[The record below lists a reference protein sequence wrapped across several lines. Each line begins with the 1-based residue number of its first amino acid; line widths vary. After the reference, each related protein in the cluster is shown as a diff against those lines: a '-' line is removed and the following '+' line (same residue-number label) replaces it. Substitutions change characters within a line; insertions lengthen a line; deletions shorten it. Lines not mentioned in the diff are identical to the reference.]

1 MQKIR
6 IKKTPKPGDQLD
18 YGVVGRNAMFTG
30 EGAATSNVKNTMGAT
45 TEENANI
52 EVEGGETVVGDVNKD
67 GFLEHFT
74 FVGKR
79 HSKGG
84 MPVNIPEGSF
94 IFSDTKKLKIKD
106 KELLESVFG
115 LKEKKGGYTPAEI
128 AKKYQINQFVQ
139 DLKSEDTDAIQKR
152 SAAEMLKKNTE
163 KLGMLALVQ
172 ESLKGFPD
180 GIPAIAESVMAGLQ
194 GAQVPGMEQG
204 ESVQEEVMEGQEQSE
219 GMKYG
224 GTFAKYVDGG
234 GKKPAPKN
242 PAQGQVGHTFYINN
256 SQNKI
261 KERYNGFFGD
271 EWVKFEKPIKV
282 LDEDGNWDTVTELM
296 VEDWNKLTSKGSLGV
311 GYNDNAITP
320 NRYTDINSLGAWGQD
335 RSVTDI
341 GRGVKYSTLNYS
353 TAPNTN
359 VKYDAYGVNQAAVPE
374 YLKPGKT
381 FKVGNKTYKVVDS
394 NVYSSYGT
402 FDGKR
407 NAVRVQQIIDPD
419 QNAGA
424 YVDTKFGS
432 TLMSID
438 DIKKYTGNSGSG
450 SQNQSAVNN
459 KNVDAYGN
467 PKVNAN
473 PFSGTKYSVPGQT
486 NYEYARVGNEW
497 KYYEKN
503 TGRTGIVANPESLK
517 NLNQQIGNKQ
527 TPPANTN
534 KQQPVNTQQRPAA
547 QPRPTGK
554 PKTAQEALNYFAQGG
569 SVLRQFQEA
578 GEQTGGPGGPQQTQ
592 SGTLNTTVANQQQ
605 AQAAGNQRIDP
616 NKEIFVG
623 NITLEDGTVVK
634 AYYKGNQKYV
644 KDANGTILATGTRT
658 DTNFEQYGSS
668 NINKILGTSQNV
680 LYTET
685 NFGSFD
691 RQPGFKQTGIY
702 LSSGNAGARQEG
714 DLTPAE
720 WADFQKRH
728 GDWIDAQDQGGFA
741 QFQTDLRSGKAT
753 GDKAAGW
760 FQDAVNEKSMKQAGV
775 PYFKPKK
782 PGQREDDP
790 YYRDSKFGQV
800 TYSVPRFFDAPPP
813 PEKPGDEMS
822 YFCVEYTDGTK
833 NVVSVSHKVGE
844 APVAPSGGNIKTVSA
859 ASKDKAVA
867 DGQCISTPTKS
878 FVKQPKK
885 EGPWWLQDIVNYV
898 GTMTDEVNRYAPSQG
913 KVDLVTPGYDLL
925 DPTRKLAANQ
935 EQMARFQSQVENTA
949 DGNVGL
955 ATTLGATGEGFANA
969 ANVLDATEAA
979 NIGIVNQA
987 YGVNAQMQNQEIMAN
1002 ENARQKYVED
1012 MATLNQQ
1019 YDNSLQQRKWRQIA
1033 AFNNGTT
1040 NWFRKKQMEN
1050 VLFPQVYIDPILG
1063 DVDFSGQGRQILEED
1078 GTGLAPDV
1086 YQNPAFGGGRGSF
1099 NAGYNPAAMTQT
1111 ANAAWKQAYDEAV
1124 GIRGEES
1131 ARKYA
1136 DQVAN
1141 TYLQTARQSPTWQQ
1155 GFQQAYMSGMTM
1167 PGAFNATPWDD
1178 Q

>member
-18 YGVVGRNAMFTG
+18 YGVVGRNVMFTG
-30 EGAATSNVKNTMGAT
+30 EGATTSNVKNTMGAT

-52 EVEGGETVVGDVNKD
+52 EVEGGETVVGDVNRD

-94 IFSDTKKLKIKD
+94 IFSDTKKLRIKD
-106 KELLESVFG
+106 KEILEGVFG

-128 AKKYQINQFVQ
+128 AKKYQINQYVQ

-172 ESLKGFPD
+172 ESIKGFPD
-180 GIPAIAESVMAGLQ
+180 GIPAIAESVMAGMNPDLMQ
-194 GAQVPGMEQG
+194 GQQEQEAQPMEQPTA
-204 ESVQEEVMEGQEQSE
+204 
-219 GMKYG
+219 KYG
-224 GTFAKYVDGG
+224 GSKKKYPDGG
-234 GKKPAPKN
+234 PVKYTPNTVIYLNGVPFRYVKHEDNWGWGTGDKITFKGEGKEGAGRTYVVNSEKLGEILDKSSQGKYAETGVAGDKYKRFYVGTTAANSPDYYSRNTTSKIKGQTFKPDD
-242 PAQGQVGHTFYINN
+242 TFYA
-256 SQNKI
+256 
-261 KERYNGFFGD
+261 
-271 EWVKFEKPIKV
+271 
-282 LDEDGNWDTVTELM
+282 
-296 VEDWNKLTSKGSLGV
+296 KG
-311 GYNDNAITP
+311 
-320 NRYTDINSLGAWGQD
+320 Q
-335 RSVTDI
+335 
-341 GRGVKYSTLNYS
+341 
-353 TAPNTN
+353 
-359 VKYDAYGVNQAAVPE
+359 Q
-374 YLKPGKT
+374 
-381 FKVGNKTYKVVDS
+381 YKVIDA
-394 NVYSSYGT
+394 NAAFQGRTSSYGASPTTGIPSSGGAAYDVPSIKVQKLDSKGQPVGNSFVLDPAIIINAISNNT
-402 FDGKR
+402 FDFTGASQKSR
-407 NAVRVQQIIDPD
+407 VPSNAAVQD
-419 QNAGA
+419 
-424 YVDTKFGS
+424 
-432 TLMSID
+432 
-438 DIKKYTGNSGSG
+438 
-450 SQNQSAVNN
+450 
-459 KNVDAYGN
+459 VDAYGN
-467 PKVNAN
+467 PKVAAN
-473 PFSGTKYSVPGQT
+473 PLQGTKVTIPGRT
-486 NYEYARVGNEW
+486 DFEYVKDGNQW
-497 KYYEKN
+497 KYYQKS
-503 TGRTGIVANPESLK
+503 TGMTGVVTNETSLA
-517 NLNQQIGNKQ
+517 NLNKQSGNATTTPRVNPPAS
-527 TPPANTN
+527 TPPRTNTA
-534 KQQPVNTQQRPAA
+534 PRPAA
-547 QPRPTGK
+547 GSK
-554 PKTAQEALNYFAQGG
+554 PKTAQEALNYFAKGG
-569 SVLRQFQEA
+569 SVLQEYEEA
-578 GEQTGGPGGPQQTQ
+578 GQTGGPGDPPKN
-592 SGTLNTTVANQQQ
+592 GTLNTTVGSQQQ
-605 AQAAGNQRIDP
+605 AQAAGNQRVDP

-623 NITLEDGTVVK
+623 DITLEDGTVVK

-644 KDANGTILATGTRT
+644 KDANGTILASATRT
-658 DTNFEQYGSS
+658 DTNFEQYGSG
-668 NINKILGTSQNV
+668 NINQILSKADNV

-685 NFGSFD
+685 NFGSFA
-691 RQPGFKQTGIY
+691 RQPNVKGTGIY
-702 LSSGNAGARQEG
+702 LSSGNAAARKSG
-714 DLTPAE
+714 DLSPEE

-728 GDWIDAQDQGGFA
+728 GDWIETQYTGGFA
-741 QFQTDLRSGKAT
+741 QFQKDLRTDKAT
-753 GDKAAGW
+753 GDKAAAW
-760 FQDAVNEKSMKQAGV
+760 FQDAVNEKSMKQFGV
-775 PYFKPKK
+775 PYFAPLGSNK
-782 PGQREDDP
+782 ETNP
-790 YYRDSKFGQV
+790 YFRDSKFGQV
-800 TYSVPRFFDAPPP
+800 TYSVPRFFDGPKP
-813 PEKPGDEMS
+813 PEEPGQEMS
-822 YFCVEYTDGTK
+822 YFCVEYTDGSK
-833 NVVSVSHKVGE
+833 NVVSVSHKTGE
-844 APVAPSGGNIKTVSA
+844 APVAPSGGNVKAVSA
-859 ASKDKAVA
+859 ASKDRAVTE
-867 DGQCISTPTKS
+867 GQCISTPQKE

-935 EQMARFQSQVENTA
+935 EQMARFQSQIENTA

-987 YGVNAQMQNQEIMAN
+987 YGVNAQMQNQEILAN

-1086 YQNPAFGGGRGSF
+1086 YQNPAFGGGRGSV
-1099 NAGYNPAAMTQT
+1099 NPGYNPAAMTQT

-1124 GIRGEES
+1124 GTRGEES

-1155 GFQQAYMSGMTM
+1155 GFQNAYMSGMTM

-1178 Q
+1178 GE

>member
-18 YGVVGRNAMFTG
+18 YGVVGRNVIFTG
-30 EGAATSNVKNTMGAT
+30 EGDANSNVKNTMGAT

-94 IFSDTKKLKIKD
+94 IFSDTKKLRIKD

-152 SAAEMLKKNTE
+152 SAAEMLKNNTE

-180 GIPAIAESVMAGLQ
+180 GIPAIAESVMAGLGGSQ
-194 GAQVPGMEQG
+194 IPGMEKG
-204 ESVQEEVMEGQEQSE
+204 ESVQEEVMEGQEE
-219 GMKYG
+219 EMAMYG
-224 GTFAKYVDGG
+224 GQKKKYPDGG
-234 GKKPAPKN
+234 PVKYTPNTVIYLNGQPFRYVRHEDNWGWGTGDKITFKGEGAAAGRTYVVNSEKLGEILDKSSQGKYAETGIEGDKYKRFYVGTTPANSPDYYSKNTTSKLAGQTFKPN
-242 PAQGQVGHTFYINN
+242 DTFYA
-256 SQNKI
+256 
-261 KERYNGFFGD
+261 NGQQYKVIDPNAAFKGYATSTGVSPTTGIPTGGGGSYD
-271 EWVKFEKPIKV
+271 EPSIKV
-282 LDEDGNWDTVTELM
+282 Q
-296 VEDWNKLTSKGSLGV
+296 KLNSKGEPV
-311 GYNDNAITP
+311 GSPYVLPPSVISSAISRNTFDFTGQSNSSRQPSTTP
-320 NRYTDINSLGAWGQD
+320 NT
-335 RSVTDI
+335 
-341 GRGVKYSTLNYS
+341 
-353 TAPNTN
+353 
-359 VKYDAYGVNQAAVPE
+359 E
-374 YLKPGKT
+374 
-381 FKVGNKTYKVVDS
+381 
-394 NVYSSYGT
+394 
-402 FDGKR
+402 
-407 NAVRVQQIIDPD
+407 
-419 QNAGA
+419 
-424 YVDTKFGS
+424 
-432 TLMSID
+432 
-438 DIKKYTGNSGSG
+438 
-450 SQNQSAVNN
+450 
-459 KNVDAYGN
+459 VDAYGN
-467 PKVNAN
+467 PKTPAAS
-473 PFSGTKYSVPGQT
+473 SGTKYTVPGVT
-486 NYEYARVGNEW
+486 MFEYTREGNQW
-497 KYYEKN
+497 KYRNKQ
-503 TGRTGIVANPESLK
+503 TGATGVVTTPSSLQS
-517 NLNQQIGNKQ
+517 LNQQIGIE
-527 TPPANTN
+527 TPAATQPANTN
-534 KQQPVNTQQRPAA
+534 RQQPATQQRPAA

-554 PKTAQEALNYFAQGG
+554 PKTAQEALNYFATGG

-578 GEQTGGPGGPQQTQ
+578 GEQTGGPGDPPKNN
-592 SGTLNTTVANQQQ
+592 GTLNTTVGSQQQ
-605 AQAAGNQRIDP
+605 AQAAGNQRVDP

-623 NITLEDGTVVK
+623 DITLEDGTVVK

-644 KDANGTILATGTRT
+644 KDANGTILASGTRT
-658 DTNFEQYGSS
+658 DTSFEQYGSG
-668 NINKILGTSQNV
+668 NINQILSKAQNV
-680 LYTET
+680 QYTET
-685 NFGSFD
+685 NFGSFA
-691 RQPGFKQTGIY
+691 RQPNVKGTGIY
-702 LSSGNAGARQEG
+702 LSSGNAAARKSG
-714 DLTPAE
+714 DLSPEE

-728 GDWIDAQDQGGFA
+728 GDWIDTQYTGGFA
-741 QFQTDLRSGKAT
+741 QFQKDLRTDKAT
-753 GDKAAGW
+753 GDKAAAW
-760 FQDAVNEKSMKQAGV
+760 FQDSVNEKSMKQFGV
-775 PYFKPKK
+775 PYFAPLGSNK
-782 PGQREDDP
+782 ETNP
-790 YYRDSKFGQV
+790 YFRDSKFGQV
-800 TYSVPRFFDAPPP
+800 TYSVPRFFDGPKP
-813 PEKPGDEMS
+813 PETPGDEVS

-833 NVVSVSHKVGE
+833 NVVSVSHKAGE
-844 APVAPSGGNIKTVSA
+844 APVAPSGGNIKTVGS
-859 ASKDKAVA
+859 ASKDKAVV
-867 DGQCISTPTKS
+867 DGQCISTPNKE

-1086 YQNPAFGGGRGSF
+1086 YQNPAFGGGRGSV
-1099 NAGYNPAAMTQT
+1099 NPGYNPAAMTET
-1111 ANAAWKQAYDEAV
+1111 ANAAWKQAYDAAV
-1124 GIRGEES
+1124 GTRGEDS

>member
-52 EVEGGETVVGDVNKD
+52 EVEGGETVVGDVNRD

-204 ESVQEEVMEGQEQSE
+204 ESVQEEVMEGQGEE
-219 GMKYG
+219 MAMYG
-224 GTFAKYVDGG
+224 GQKKKYPDGG
-234 GKKPAPKN
+234 LVNGRPTK
-242 PAQGQVGHTFYINN
+242 GYTLYINN
-256 SQNKI
+256 TPVKVKSADVSTTLEFPYRKDYIVLDNGQRFTQEQFNKI
-261 KERYNGFFGD
+261 VKGEQFKVTHSSRSETPDFSSDPVTVYTAKPRIQSRTIQDESGANTKLKVSTGD
-271 EWVKFEKPIKV
+271 
-282 LDEDGNWDTVTELM
+282 
-296 VEDWNKLTSKGSLGV
+296 KLTYKGVSYEVVAPFGEYSKDYSGSWKNVRDKFDDTHGIITVKDSKGNITYLEGEDLGE
-311 GYNDNAITP
+311 
-320 NRYTDINSLGAWGQD
+320 L
-335 RSVTDI
+335 
-341 GRGVKYSTLNYS
+341 
-353 TAPNTN
+353 
-359 VKYDAYGVNQAAVPE
+359 
-374 YLKPGKT
+374 
-381 FKVGNKTYKVVDS
+381 YKL
-394 NVYSSYGT
+394 
-402 FDGKR
+402 
-407 NAVRVQQIIDPD
+407 APD
-419 QNAGA
+419 QVVVNTGT
-424 YVDTKFGS
+424 YLRNNNTS
-432 TLMSID
+432 TPA
-438 DIKKYTGNSGSG
+438 N
-450 SQNQSAVNN
+450 NSAVQ
-459 KNVDAYGN
+459 VDAYGN

-534 KQQPVNTQQRPAA
+534 SQQPVNTQQRPAA

-554 PKTAQEALNYFAQGG
+554 PKTAQEALNYFATGG

-592 SGTLNTTVANQQQ
+592 PGTLNTTVGNQQQ

-658 DTNFEQYGSS
+658 DTNFEQYGSA

-728 GDWIDAQDQGGFA
+728 GDWIDAQYQGGFA

-867 DGQCISTPTKS
+867 DGQCISTPKKE

-1086 YQNPAFGGGRGSF
+1086 YQNPAFGGGRGSV

-1124 GIRGEES
+1124 GTRGEES

>member
-52 EVEGGETVVGDVNKD
+52 EVEGGETVVGDVNRD

-204 ESVQEEVMEGQEQSE
+204 ESVQEEVMEGQGEE
-219 GMKYG
+219 MAMYG
-224 GTFAKYVDGG
+224 GQKKKYPDGG
-234 GKKPAPKN
+234 PVKYTPNTVIYLNGVPFRYVKHEDNWGWGTGDKITFKGEGKDGAGRTYVVNSEKLGEILDKSSQGKYAETGIAGDKYKRYYVGTTPANSPDYYSRNTTSKLAEQTFKPN
-242 PAQGQVGHTFYINN
+242 DTFYA
-256 SQNKI
+256 
-261 KERYNGFFGD
+261 NG
-271 EWVKFEKPIKV
+271 
-282 LDEDGNWDTVTELM
+282 
-296 VEDWNKLTSKGSLGV
+296 
-311 GYNDNAITP
+311 
-320 NRYTDINSLGAWGQD
+320 Q
-335 RSVTDI
+335 
-341 GRGVKYSTLNYS
+341 
-353 TAPNTN
+353 
-359 VKYDAYGVNQAAVPE
+359 Q
-374 YLKPGKT
+374 
-381 FKVGNKTYKVVDS
+381 YKVVDANAAYKGTS
-394 NVYSSYGT
+394 YSSGNISPTTMTSVSSGKTEYDVPSIKVQKLNSNGEPVGGAFVLDPSVISNSIRRNT
-402 FDGKR
+402 FDFTGQSNTSR
-407 NAVRVQQIIDPD
+407 QP
-419 QNAGA
+419 
-424 YVDTKFGS
+424 S
-432 TLMSID
+432 TTTN
-438 DIKKYTGNSGSG
+438 TG
-450 SQNQSAVNN
+450 
-459 KNVDAYGN
+459 VDAYGN
-467 PKVNAN
+467 VKAN
-473 PFSGTKYSVPGQT
+473 PLQGTKHTIPGRDDF
-486 NYEYARVGNEW
+486 EYVKVGNEW
-497 KYYEKN
+497 KYYQKS
-503 TGRTGIVANPESLK
+503 TGITGNVTNQQSLD
-517 NLNQQIGNKQ
+517 NLNRRFGSGQ
-527 TPPANTN
+527 TQTQTTSQNR
-534 KQQPVNTQQRPAA
+534 QQPTNTQQRPAA

-592 SGTLNTTVANQQQ
+592 PGTLNTTVGNQQQ

-658 DTNFEQYGSS
+658 DTNFEQYGSA

-728 GDWIDAQDQGGFA
+728 GDWIDAQYQGGFA

-867 DGQCISTPTKS
+867 DGQCISTPKKE

-1086 YQNPAFGGGRGSF
+1086 YQNPAFGGGRGSV

-1124 GIRGEES
+1124 GTRGEES

>member
-18 YGVVGRNAMFTG
+18 YGVVGRNVMFTG

-52 EVEGGETVVGDVNKD
+52 EVEGGETVVGDVNRD

-94 IFSDTKKLKIKD
+94 IFSDTKKLRIKD
-106 KELLESVFG
+106 KEILEGVFG

-128 AKKYQINQFVQ
+128 AKKYQINQYVQ

-172 ESLKGFPD
+172 ESIKGFPD

-194 GAQVPGMEQG
+194 GAQVPGMEKG
-204 ESVQEEVMEGQEQSE
+204 ESMKEEVMEGQEE
-219 GMKYG
+219 ETAKYG
-224 GTFAKYVDGG
+224 GQKRKYPDGG
-234 GKKPAPKN
+234 LVNGRPTK
-242 PAQGQVGHTFYINN
+242 GYTLYINN
-256 SQNKI
+256 TPVKVKSADVSTTLDFPYRKDYI
-261 KERYNGFFGD
+261 VLENGQRFTQEQF
-271 EWVKFEKPIKV
+271 
-282 LDEDGNWDTVTELM
+282 
-296 VEDWNKLTSKGSLGV
+296 NKLVKGEQVKVTHGGKSDMPDFSSDPVTVYTSKPRIQSRV
-311 GYNDNAITP
+311 IQDE
-320 NRYTDINSLGAWGQD
+320 SGA
-335 RSVTDI
+335 
-341 GRGVKYSTLNYS
+341 STKLKVS
-353 TAPNTN
+353 TGD
-359 VKYDAYGVNQAAVPE
+359 K
-374 YLKPGKT
+374 L
-381 FKVGNKTYKVVDS
+381 TYKGTSYEVVAPYGEYSKDYSGSWKNVRDKFDDTHGIITVKDS
-394 NVYSSYGT
+394 SGNIT
-402 FDGKR
+402 FIEGEDLGELYKL
-407 NAVRVQQIIDPD
+407 APD
-419 QNAGA
+419 QVTVNAGA
-424 YVDTKFGS
+424 Y
-432 TLMSID
+432 LR
-438 DIKKYTGNSGSG
+438 NS
-450 SQNQSAVNN
+450 SAPAAAAPRQA
-459 KNVDAYGN
+459 VDAYGN
-467 PKVNAN
+467 PKVAAN
-473 PFSGTKYSVPGQT
+473 PLQGTKVTIPGRT
-486 NYEYARVGNEW
+486 DFEYVKVGNQW
-497 KYYEKN
+497 KYYQKS
-503 TGRTGIVANPESLK
+503 TGMTGVVTNETSLA
-517 NLNQQIGNKQ
+517 NLNKQSGNATTAPRVNPPAS
-527 TPPANTN
+527 TPPRTNTA
-534 KQQPVNTQQRPAA
+534 PRPAA
-547 QPRPTGK
+547 GSK
-554 PKTAQEALNYFAQGG
+554 PKTAQEALNYFAKGG
-569 SVLRQFQEA
+569 SVLQEYEEA
-578 GEQTGGPGGPQQTQ
+578 GQTGGPGDPPKN
-592 SGTLNTTVANQQQ
+592 GTLNTTVGSQQQ
-605 AQAAGNQRIDP
+605 AQAAGNQRVDP

-623 NITLEDGTVVK
+623 DITLEDGTVVK

-644 KDANGTILATGTRT
+644 KDANGTILASATRT
-658 DTNFEQYGSS
+658 DTNFEQYGSG
-668 NINKILGTSQNV
+668 NINQILSKADNV

-685 NFGSFD
+685 NFGSFA
-691 RQPGFKQTGIY
+691 RQPNVKGTGIY
-702 LSSGNAGARQEG
+702 LSSGNAAARKSG
-714 DLTPAE
+714 DLSPEE

-728 GDWIDAQDQGGFA
+728 GDWIDAQYTGGFA
-741 QFQTDLRSGKAT
+741 QFQKDLRTDKAT
-753 GDKAAGW
+753 GDKAAAW
-760 FQDAVNEKSMKQAGV
+760 FQDSVNEKSMKQFGV
-775 PYFKPKK
+775 PYFAPLGSNK
-782 PGQREDDP
+782 ETNP
-790 YYRDSKFGQV
+790 YFRDSKFGQV
-800 TYSVPRFFDAPPP
+800 TYSVPRFFDGPKP
-813 PEKPGDEMS
+813 PEEPGQEMS
-822 YFCVEYTDGTK
+822 YFCVEYTDGSK
-833 NVVSVSHKVGE
+833 DVVSVSHKTGE
-844 APVAPSGGNIKTVSA
+844 APVAPSGGNVKAVSA
-859 ASKDKAVA
+859 PSKDKAVTE
-867 DGQCISTPTKS
+867 GQCITVSTKEAP
-878 FVKQPKK
+878 KQPRK

-935 EQMARFQSQVENTA
+935 EQMARFQSQIENTA

-987 YGVNAQMQNQEIMAN
+987 YGVNAQMQNQEILAN

-1086 YQNPAFGGGRGSF
+1086 YQNPAFGGGRGSV
-1099 NAGYNPAAMTQT
+1099 NPGYNPAAMTQT

-1124 GIRGEES
+1124 GTRGEES

-1155 GFQQAYMSGMTM
+1155 GFQNAYMSGMTM

-1178 Q
+1178 GE

>member
-18 YGVVGRNAMFTG
+18 YGLVGRNVMFTG

-52 EVEGGETVVGDVNKD
+52 EVEGGETVVGDVNRD

-94 IFSDTKKLKIKD
+94 IFSDTKKLRIKD
-106 KELLESVFG
+106 KEILEGVFG

-128 AKKYQINQFVQ
+128 AKKYQINQYVQ

-172 ESLKGFPD
+172 ESIKGFPD

-194 GAQVPGMEQG
+194 GAQVPGMEKG
-204 ESVQEEVMEGQEQSE
+204 EGMQEEVMEGREE
-219 GMKYG
+219 ETAKYG
-224 GTFAKYVDGG
+224 GQKRKYPDGG
-234 GKKPAPKN
+234 LVNGRPTK
-242 PAQGQVGHTFYINN
+242 GYTLYINN
-256 SQNKI
+256 TP
-261 KERYNGFFGD
+261 
-271 EWVKFEKPIKV
+271 VKVKSADVSTTLDFPYRKDYIV
-282 LDEDGNWDTVTELM
+282 LDNGQRFTQEQF
-296 VEDWNKLTSKGSLGV
+296 NKLVKGEQVKVTHGGKGDMPDFSSDPVTVYTSKPRIQSRV
-311 GYNDNAITP
+311 IQDE
-320 NRYTDINSLGAWGQD
+320 SGA
-335 RSVTDI
+335 
-341 GRGVKYSTLNYS
+341 STKLKVS
-353 TAPNTN
+353 TGD
-359 VKYDAYGVNQAAVPE
+359 K
-374 YLKPGKT
+374 L
-381 FKVGNKTYKVVDS
+381 TYKGTSYEVVAPYGEYSKDYSGSWKNVRDKLDDTHGIITVKDS
-394 NVYSSYGT
+394 SGNIT
-402 FDGKR
+402 FIEGEDLGELYKL
-407 NAVRVQQIIDPD
+407 APD
-419 QNAGA
+419 QVTVNAGA
-424 YVDTKFGS
+424 Y
-432 TLMSID
+432 LR
-438 DIKKYTGNSGSG
+438 NS
-450 SQNQSAVNN
+450 SAPAAAAPRQA
-459 KNVDAYGN
+459 VDAYGN
-467 PKVNAN
+467 PKVAAN
-473 PFSGTKYSVPGQT
+473 PLQGTKVTIPGRT
-486 NYEYARVGNEW
+486 DFEYVKDGNQW
-497 KYYEKN
+497 KYYQKS
-503 TGRTGIVANPESLK
+503 TGMTGVVTNETSLA
-517 NLNQQIGNKQ
+517 NLNKQSGNATTTPRVNPPAS
-527 TPPANTN
+527 TPPRTNTA
-534 KQQPVNTQQRPAA
+534 PRPAA
-547 QPRPTGK
+547 GSK
-554 PKTAQEALNYFAQGG
+554 PKTAQEALNYFAKGG
-569 SVLRQFQEA
+569 SVFKQYEEA
-578 GEQTGGPGGPQQTQ
+578 GQTGGPGDPPKN
-592 SGTLNTTVANQQQ
+592 GTLNTTVGSQQQ
-605 AQAAGNQRIDP
+605 AQAAGNQRVDP

-623 NITLEDGTVVK
+623 DITLEDGTVVK

-644 KDANGTILATGTRT
+644 KDANGTILASAART
-658 DTNFEQYGSS
+658 DTNFEQYGSG
-668 NINKILGTSQNV
+668 NINQILSKADNV

-685 NFGSFD
+685 NFGSFA
-691 RQPGFKQTGIY
+691 RQPNVKGTGIY
-702 LSSGNAGARQEG
+702 LSSGNAAARKSG
-714 DLTPAE
+714 DLSPEE

-728 GDWIDAQDQGGFA
+728 GDWIETQYTGGFA
-741 QFQTDLRSGKAT
+741 QFQKDLKTDKAT
-753 GDKAAGW
+753 GDKAAAW
-760 FQDAVNEKSMKQAGV
+760 FQDAVNEKSMKQFGV
-775 PYFKPKK
+775 PYFAPLGSNK
-782 PGQREDDP
+782 ETNP
-790 YYRDSKFGQV
+790 YFRDSKFGQV
-800 TYSVPRFFDAPPP
+800 TYSVPRFFDGPKP
-813 PEKPGDEMS
+813 PEEPGQEMS
-822 YFCVEYTDGTK
+822 YFCVEYTDGSK
-833 NVVSVSHKVGE
+833 NVVSVSHKTGE
-844 APVAPSGGNIKTVSA
+844 APVAPSGGNVKAVSA
-859 ASKDKAVA
+859 ASKDRAVTE
-867 DGQCISTPTKS
+867 GQCISTPQKE

-935 EQMARFQSQVENTA
+935 EQMARFQSQIENTA

-987 YGVNAQMQNQEIMAN
+987 YGVNAQMQNQEILAN

-1086 YQNPAFGGGRGSF
+1086 YQNPAFGGGRGSV
-1099 NAGYNPAAMTQT
+1099 NPGYNPAAMTQT

-1124 GIRGEES
+1124 GTRGEES

-1141 TYLQTARQSPTWQQ
+1141 TYLQTAKQSPTWQQ
-1155 GFQQAYMSGMTM
+1155 GFQNAYMSGMTM
-1167 PGAFNATPWDD
+1167 PGAFSATPWDD
-1178 Q
+1178 GE